1 MKTCKNCGAQYSDE
15 ALSCPNC
22 NSVEVVE
29 QASYQQAPYQQ
40 APNYAPYQQT
50 QPTTE
55 KKKMN
60 VFGLVGMI
68 IGIVSCFI
76 GGYVGIVIS
85 IVGLVFSAIGM
96 KNMKNCRL
104 NGFAI
109 TGLVL
114 GIVALVYCILFVAV
128 LEAFLLSLA

>member
-29 QASYQQAPYQQ
+29 QA
-40 APNYAPYQQT
+40 PNTVPYQQT
-50 QPTTE
+50 QPATE

-68 IGIVSCFI
+68 IGIVSCFL

-114 GIVALVYCILFVAV
+114 SIVALVYCILFVAV
-128 LEAFLLSLA
+128 LEALLLSLA

>member
-15 ALSCPNC
+15 SLVCPNC
-22 NSVEVVE
+22 NSAETVDVN
-29 QASYQQAPYQQ
+29 QFNGY
-40 APNYAPYQQT
+40 APNYQVPAE
-50 QPTTE
+50 QP
-55 KKKMN
+55 KKGMN

-76 GGYVGIVIS
+76 SGYVGLIIS
-85 IVGLVFSAIGM
+85 IVGLVFSAIGLKRM
-96 KNMKNCRL
+96 KDCRL

-114 GIVALVYCILFVAV
+114 SIIALVYCILYIAV
-128 LEAFLLSLA
+128 LESMLATL

>member
-29 QASYQQAPYQQ
+29 QASYQQAP
-40 APNYAPYQQT
+40 NTVPYQQT
-50 QPTTE
+50 QPAPAE

-68 IGIVSCFI
+68 IGIVSCFL

-114 GIVALVYCILFVAV
+114 SIVALVYCILFVAV
-128 LEAFLLSLA
+128 LEALLLSLA

>member
-29 QASYQQAPYQQ
+29 QASYQQAP
-40 APNYAPYQQT
+40 NTVPYQQT
-50 QPTTE
+50 QPTPAE

-68 IGIVSCFI
+68 IGIVSCFL

-114 GIVALVYCILFVAV
+114 SIVALVYSILYVAV
-128 LEAFLLSLA
+128 LQDLLISLA